1 MSNFSIVVN
10 LTAHLKLLISHQAHS
25 REAHLKRSSSQV
37 TVEAHLKRSSS
48 QTSSSQSEAHLDT
61 LTRSI
66 FVNSI
71 SGDKKTVEHSS
82 PHITLSIHQV

>member
-10 LTAHLKLLISHQAHS
+10 LTAHLKLLISNKLIS
-25 REAHLKRSSSQV
+25 REAHLKRSSSQEKLISR
-37 TVEAHLKRSSS
+37 EAHLK
-48 QTSSSQSEAHLDT
+48 QAHLKEAHLDT